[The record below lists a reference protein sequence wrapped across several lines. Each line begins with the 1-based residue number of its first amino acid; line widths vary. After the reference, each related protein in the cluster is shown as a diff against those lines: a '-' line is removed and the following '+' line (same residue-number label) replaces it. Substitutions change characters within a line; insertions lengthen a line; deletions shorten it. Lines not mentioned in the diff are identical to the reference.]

1 MSHQHTTQTSG
12 QGMLERVFKLREHGT
27 TARTEVIAGFTT
39 FLTMVYIVFVNPQ
52 ILGVA
57 GMDTSA
63 VFVTTCLIAAFGSIM
78 MGLFANLPVALAPAM
93 GLNAFFAFV
102 VVQAMGLPWQ
112 VGMGAIFWGAIGLL
126 LLTIFRVRYWMIANI
141 PVSLRVGITSGIG
154 LFIGMMGLKNAGVIV
169 ANPETLVSIGNLT
182 SHSVL
187 LGILGFFII
196 AILASRNI
204 HAAVLVSIV
213 VTTLLGWMLGDVHYN
228 GIVSAPPSVMT
239 VVGHVDLAG
248 SFNLGLKNAGVI
260 VANPETL
267 VSIGNLTSHSVLLGI
282 LGFFIIAILASRNI
296 HAAVLVS
303 IVVTTLLGWMLGDV
317 HYNGIVSAPPSVMTV
332 VGHVDLAGSFNLGLA
347 GVIFSFMLVNLF
359 DSSGTLIGVTDKAG
373 LADEKG
379 KFPRMK
385 QALYVD
391 SISSVTGSFI
401 GTSSVTAYIESSSGV
416 SVGGRTGLTAVVV
429 GLLFLLVIF
438 LSPLAGMVPGYAA
451 AGALIYVGVL
461 MTSSLAR
468 VNWQDLTE
476 SVPAFI
482 TAVMM
487 PFSFSITE
495 GIALGFISYCVMKI
509 GTGRLRDLSPCV
521 IIVALLFILKIV
533 FIDAH

>member
-1 MSHQHTTQTSG
+1 MSQQHTTQASG

-228 GIVSAPPSVMT
+228 GIVSS
-239 VVGHVDLAG
+239 
-248 SFNLGLKNAGVI
+248 
-260 VANPETL
+260 
-267 VSIGNLTSHSVLLGI
+267 
-282 LGFFIIAILASRNI
+282 
-296 HAAVLVS
+296 
-303 IVVTTLLGWMLGDV
+303 
-317 HYNGIVSAPPSVMTV
+317 PPSVMTV

>member
-1 MSHQHTTQTSG
+1 MRARNRCRTNKLSEKNYHTTAPGVAFWYRITANFPSFLRKLIMSQQHTTQASG

-63 VFVTTCLIAAFGSIM
+63 VFVTTCLIAAFGSIL

-112 VGMGAIFWGAIGLL
+112 VGMGAIFWGAVGLL

-187 LGILGFFII
+187 LGVLGFFII

-204 HAAVLVSIV
+204 HAAVLVSII
-213 VTTLLGWMLGDVHYN
+213 VTTLLGWMMGDVHYN
-228 GIVSAPPSVMT
+228 GIVSAPPSV
-239 VVGHVDLAG
+239 
-248 SFNLGLKNAGVI
+248 
-260 VANPETL
+260 
-267 VSIGNLTSHSVLLGI
+267 TS
-282 LGFFIIAILASRNI
+282 
-296 HAAVLVS
+296 
-303 IVVTTLLGWMLGDV
+303 
-317 HYNGIVSAPPSVMTV
+317 V

-385 QALYVD
+385 QALFVD
-391 SISSVTGSFI
+391 SISSVTGAFV

-429 GLLFLLVIF
+429 GILFLLVIF
-438 LSPLAGMVPGYAA
+438 LSPLAGMVPPYAA

-521 IIVALLFILKIV
+521 VIVALLFVLKIV

>member
-1 MSHQHTTQTSG
+1 MSQQHTTQASG

-63 VFVTTCLIAAFGSIM
+63 VFVTTCLIAAFGSIL

-112 VGMGAIFWGAIGLL
+112 VGMGAIFWGAVGLL

-187 LGILGFFII
+187 LGVLGFFII

-204 HAAVLVSIV
+204 HAAVLVSII
-213 VTTLLGWMLGDVHYN
+213 VTTLLGWIMGDVHYN
-228 GIVSAPPSVMT
+228 GIVSAPPSV
-239 VVGHVDLAG
+239 
-248 SFNLGLKNAGVI
+248 
-260 VANPETL
+260 
-267 VSIGNLTSHSVLLGI
+267 TS
-282 LGFFIIAILASRNI
+282 
-296 HAAVLVS
+296 
-303 IVVTTLLGWMLGDV
+303 
-317 HYNGIVSAPPSVMTV
+317 V

-385 QALYVD
+385 QALFVD
-391 SISSVTGSFI
+391 SISSVTGAFV

-429 GLLFLLVIF
+429 GILFLLVIF
-438 LSPLAGMVPGYAA
+438 LSPLAGMVPPYAA

-509 GTGRLRDLSPCV
+509 GTGRFRDLSPCV
-521 IIVALLFILKIV
+521 IVVALLFVLKIV

>member
-1 MSHQHTTQTSG
+1 MSQQHTTQASG

-63 VFVTTCLIAAFGSIM
+63 VFVTTCLIAAFGSIL

-112 VGMGAIFWGAIGLL
+112 VGMGAIFWGAVGLL

-187 LGILGFFII
+187 LGVLGFFII

-204 HAAVLVSIV
+204 HAAVLVSII
-213 VTTLLGWMLGDVHYN
+213 VTTLLGWIMGDVHYN
-228 GIVSAPPSVMT
+228 GIVSAPPSV
-239 VVGHVDLAG
+239 
-248 SFNLGLKNAGVI
+248 
-260 VANPETL
+260 
-267 VSIGNLTSHSVLLGI
+267 TS
-282 LGFFIIAILASRNI
+282 
-296 HAAVLVS
+296 
-303 IVVTTLLGWMLGDV
+303 
-317 HYNGIVSAPPSVMTV
+317 V

-385 QALYVD
+385 QALFVD
-391 SISSVTGSFI
+391 SISSVTGAFV

-429 GLLFLLVIF
+429 GILFLMVIF
-438 LSPLAGMVPGYAA
+438 LSPLAGMVPPYAA

-521 IIVALLFILKIV
+521 VIVALLFVLKIV

>member
-1 MSHQHTTQTSG
+1 MMSQQHTTQTSG
-12 QGMLERVFKLREHGT
+12 QGLLERVFKLREHGT

-63 VFVTTCLIAAFGSIM
+63 VFVTTCLIAALGSIL
-78 MGLFANLPVALAPAM
+78 MGVFANLPVALAPAM

-112 VGMGAIFWGAIGLL
+112 VGMGAIFWGAVGLL

-141 PVSLRVGITSGIG
+141 PSLRVGITSGIG

-187 LGILGFFII
+187 LGVLGFFII

-204 HAAVLVSIV
+204 HAAVLVSII

-228 GIVSAPPSVMT
+228 GIVSAPPSVST
-239 VVGHVDLAG
+239 VIGHVDLAG
-248 SFNLGLKNAGVI
+248 SL
-260 VANPETL
+260 
-267 VSIGNLTSHSVLLGI
+267 
-282 LGFFIIAILASRNI
+282 
-296 HAAVLVS
+296 
-303 IVVTTLLGWMLGDV
+303 
-317 HYNGIVSAPPSVMTV
+317 
-332 VGHVDLAGSFNLGLA
+332 NLGLA

-391 SISSVTGSFI
+391 SISSVAGSFI

-438 LSPLAGMVPGYAA
+438 LSPLAGMVPPYAA

-468 VNWQDLTE
+468 VKWEDLTE
-476 SVPAFI
+476 AVPAFI

-509 GTGRLRDLSPCV
+509 GTGRFRELSPCV
-521 IIVALLFILKIV
+521 IIVALLFVLKIV
-533 FIDAH
+533 FIDSH

>member
-1 MSHQHTTQTSG
+1 MSQQHTTQASG

-63 VFVTTCLIAAFGSIM
+63 VFVTTCLIAAFGSIL

-112 VGMGAIFWGAIGLL
+112 VGMGTIFWGAVGLL

-187 LGILGFFII
+187 LGVLGFFII

-204 HAAVLVSIV
+204 HAAVLVSII
-213 VTTLLGWMLGDVHYN
+213 VTTLLGWMMGDVHYN
-228 GIVSAPPSVMT
+228 GIVSAPPSV
-239 VVGHVDLAG
+239 
-248 SFNLGLKNAGVI
+248 
-260 VANPETL
+260 
-267 VSIGNLTSHSVLLGI
+267 TS
-282 LGFFIIAILASRNI
+282 
-296 HAAVLVS
+296 
-303 IVVTTLLGWMLGDV
+303 
-317 HYNGIVSAPPSVMTV
+317 V

-385 QALYVD
+385 QALFVD
-391 SISSVTGSFI
+391 SISSVTGAFV

-429 GLLFLLVIF
+429 GILFLLVIF
-438 LSPLAGMVPGYAA
+438 LSPLAGMVPPYAA

-521 IIVALLFILKIV
+521 VIVALLFVLKIV

>member
-1 MSHQHTTQTSG
+1 MRGRNRCRTNKLSEKNYHTTAPGVAFWYRITANFPSFLRKLIMSQQHTTQASG

-63 VFVTTCLIAAFGSIM
+63 VFVTTCLIAAFGSIL

-112 VGMGAIFWGAIGLL
+112 VGMGAIFWGAVGLL

-169 ANPETLVSIGNLT
+169 ANPATLVSIGNLT

-187 LGILGFFII
+187 LGVLGFFII

-204 HAAVLVSIV
+204 HAAVLVSII
-213 VTTLLGWMLGDVHYN
+213 VTTLLGWMMGDVHYN
-228 GIVSAPPSVMT
+228 GIVSAPPSV
-239 VVGHVDLAG
+239 
-248 SFNLGLKNAGVI
+248 
-260 VANPETL
+260 
-267 VSIGNLTSHSVLLGI
+267 TS
-282 LGFFIIAILASRNI
+282 
-296 HAAVLVS
+296 
-303 IVVTTLLGWMLGDV
+303 
-317 HYNGIVSAPPSVMTV
+317 V

-385 QALYVD
+385 QALFVD
-391 SISSVTGSFI
+391 SISSVTGAFV

-429 GLLFLLVIF
+429 GILFLLVIF
-438 LSPLAGMVPGYAA
+438 LSPLAGMVPPYAA

-521 IIVALLFILKIV
+521 VIVALLFVLKIV

>member
-1 MSHQHTTQTSG
+1 MSQQHTTQASG

-63 VFVTTCLIAAFGSIM
+63 VFVTTCLIAAFGSIL

-112 VGMGAIFWGAIGLL
+112 VGMGAIFWGAVGLL

-187 LGILGFFII
+187 LGVLGFFII

-204 HAAVLVSIV
+204 HAAVLVSII
-213 VTTLLGWMLGDVHYN
+213 VTTLLGWMMGDVHYN
-228 GIVSAPPSVMT
+228 GIVSAPPSVT
-239 VVGHVDLAG
+239 SVVGHVDLAG
-248 SFNLGLKNAGVI
+248 SFNLGLV
-260 VANPETL
+260 
-267 VSIGNLTSHSVLLGI
+267 
-282 LGFFIIAILASRNI
+282 
-296 HAAVLVS
+296 
-303 IVVTTLLGWMLGDV
+303 
-317 HYNGIVSAPPSVMTV
+317 
-332 VGHVDLAGSFNLGLA
+332 

-385 QALYVD
+385 QALFVD
-391 SISSVTGSFI
+391 SISSVTGAFV

-429 GLLFLLVIF
+429 GILFLLVIF
-438 LSPLAGMVPGYAA
+438 LSPLAGMVPPYAA

-521 IIVALLFILKIV
+521 VIVALLFVLKIV

>member
-1 MSHQHTTQTSG
+1 MRGRNRCRTNKLSEKNYHTTAPGVAFWYRITANFPSFLRKLIMSQQHTTQASG

-63 VFVTTCLIAAFGSIM
+63 VFVTTCLIAAFGSIL

-112 VGMGAIFWGAIGLL
+112 VGMGAIFWGAVGLL

-187 LGILGFFII
+187 LGVLGFFII

-204 HAAVLVSIV
+204 HAAVLVSII
-213 VTTLLGWMLGDVHYN
+213 VTTLLGWMMGDVHYN
-228 GIVSAPPSVMT
+228 GIVSAPPSV
-239 VVGHVDLAG
+239 
-248 SFNLGLKNAGVI
+248 
-260 VANPETL
+260 
-267 VSIGNLTSHSVLLGI
+267 TS
-282 LGFFIIAILASRNI
+282 
-296 HAAVLVS
+296 
-303 IVVTTLLGWMLGDV
+303 
-317 HYNGIVSAPPSVMTV
+317 V

-385 QALYVD
+385 QALFVD
-391 SISSVTGSFI
+391 SISSVTGAFV

-429 GLLFLLVIF
+429 GILFLLVIF
-438 LSPLAGMVPGYAA
+438 LSPLAGMVPPYAA

-521 IIVALLFILKIV
+521 VIVALLFVLKIV
-533 FIDAH
+533 FIDAN

>member
-1 MSHQHTTQTSG
+1 MSQQHTTQASG

-63 VFVTTCLIAAFGSIM
+63 VFVTTCLIAAFGSIL

-112 VGMGAIFWGAIGLL
+112 VGMGAIFWGAVGLL

-187 LGILGFFII
+187 LGVLGFFII

-204 HAAVLVSIV
+204 HAAVLVSII
-213 VTTLLGWMLGDVHYN
+213 VTTLLGWMMGDVHYN
-228 GIVSAPPSVMT
+228 GIVSAPPSVT
-239 VVGHVDLAG
+239 SVVGHVDL
-248 SFNLGLKNAGVI
+248 V
-260 VANPETL
+260 
-267 VSIGNLTSHSVLLGI
+267 
-282 LGFFIIAILASRNI
+282 
-296 HAAVLVS
+296 
-303 IVVTTLLGWMLGDV
+303 
-317 HYNGIVSAPPSVMTV
+317 
-332 VGHVDLAGSFNLGLA
+332 GSFNLGLA

-385 QALYVD
+385 QALFVD
-391 SISSVTGSFI
+391 SISSVTGAFV

-429 GLLFLLVIF
+429 GILFLLVIF
-438 LSPLAGMVPGYAA
+438 LSPLAGMVPPYAA

-521 IIVALLFILKIV
+521 VIVALLFVLKIV

>member
-1 MSHQHTTQTSG
+1 MSQQHTTQASG

-27 TARTEVIAGFTT
+27 TARIEVIAGFTT

-63 VFVTTCLIAAFGSIM
+63 VFVTTCLIAAFGSIL

-112 VGMGAIFWGAIGLL
+112 VGMGAIFWGAVGLL

-187 LGILGFFII
+187 LGVLGFFII

-204 HAAVLVSIV
+204 HAAVLVSII
-213 VTTLLGWMLGDVHYN
+213 VTTLLGWMMGDVHYN
-228 GIVSAPPSVMT
+228 GIVSAPPSV
-239 VVGHVDLAG
+239 
-248 SFNLGLKNAGVI
+248 
-260 VANPETL
+260 
-267 VSIGNLTSHSVLLGI
+267 TS
-282 LGFFIIAILASRNI
+282 
-296 HAAVLVS
+296 
-303 IVVTTLLGWMLGDV
+303 
-317 HYNGIVSAPPSVMTV
+317 V

-385 QALYVD
+385 QALFVD
-391 SISSVTGSFI
+391 SISSVTGAFV

-429 GLLFLLVIF
+429 GILFLLVIF
-438 LSPLAGMVPGYAA
+438 LSPLAGMVPPYAA

-521 IIVALLFILKIV
+521 VIVALLFVLKIV

>member
-1 MSHQHTTQTSG
+1 MSQQHTTQASG

-63 VFVTTCLIAAFGSIM
+63 VFVTTCLIAAFGSIL

-112 VGMGAIFWGAIGLL
+112 VGMGAIFWGAVGLL

-187 LGILGFFII
+187 LGVLGFFII

-204 HAAVLVSIV
+204 HAAVLVSII
-213 VTTLLGWMLGDVHYN
+213 VTTLLGWMMGDVHYN
-228 GIVSAPPSVMT
+228 GIVSAPPSV
-239 VVGHVDLAG
+239 
-248 SFNLGLKNAGVI
+248 
-260 VANPETL
+260 
-267 VSIGNLTSHSVLLGI
+267 TS
-282 LGFFIIAILASRNI
+282 
-296 HAAVLVS
+296 
-303 IVVTTLLGWMLGDV
+303 
-317 HYNGIVSAPPSVMTV
+317 V

-347 GVIFSFMLVNLF
+347 GVIFTFMLVNLF

-385 QALYVD
+385 QALFVD
-391 SISSVTGSFI
+391 SISSVTGAFV

-429 GLLFLLVIF
+429 GILFLLVIF
-438 LSPLAGMVPGYAA
+438 LSPLAGMVPPYAA

-521 IIVALLFILKIV
+521 VIVALLFVLKIV

>member
-1 MSHQHTTQTSG
+1 MS
-12 QGMLERVFKLREHGT
+12 LFERLFQLQQHGT
-27 TARTEVIAGFTT
+27 TVRTELLAGVTT
-39 FLTMVYIVFVNPQ
+39 FLTMSYIVFVNPE
-52 ILGVA
+52 ILGTT
-57 GMDTSA
+57 GMDAGA
-63 VFVTTCLIAAFGSIM
+63 VFVASCLAAALGSAVM
-78 MGLFANLPVALAPAM
+78 ALAANFPVGMAPGM

-102 VVQAMGLPWQ
+102 VVGAMGLSWQ
-112 VGMGAIFWGAIGLL
+112 IGMGAIFWGAVGLL

-169 ANPETLVSIGNLT
+169 ANKDTLVSIGNLT

-204 HAAVLVSIV
+204 HAAVLISII

-228 GIVSAPPSVMT
+228 GIVSAPPSVMS
-239 VVGHVDLAG
+239 VIGHVDLAG
-248 SFNLGLKNAGVI
+248 SFNI
-260 VANPETL
+260 
-267 VSIGNLTSHSVLLGI
+267 
-282 LGFFIIAILASRNI
+282 
-296 HAAVLVS
+296 
-303 IVVTTLLGWMLGDV
+303 
-317 HYNGIVSAPPSVMTV
+317 
-332 VGHVDLAGSFNLGLA
+332 GLA

-373 LADEKG
+373 LADAKG

-391 SISSVTGSFI
+391 SVSSVTGAFI

-461 MTSSLAR
+461 MTSSLSR
-468 VNWQDLTE
+468 VKWDDLTE
-476 SVPAFI
+476 AVPAFI

-509 GTGRLRDLSPCV
+509 GTGRFRDLSPCV
-521 IIVALLFILKIV
+521 IIVALLFVLKIV

>member
-1 MSHQHTTQTSG
+1 MSQQHTTQASG

-63 VFVTTCLIAAFGSIM
+63 VFVTTCLIAAFGSIL

-112 VGMGAIFWGAIGLL
+112 VGMGAIFWGAVGLL

-187 LGILGFFII
+187 LGVLGFFII

-204 HAAVLVSIV
+204 HAAVLVSII
-213 VTTLLGWMLGDVHYN
+213 VTTLLGWMMGDVHYN
-228 GIVSAPPSVMT
+228 GIVSAPPSV
-239 VVGHVDLAG
+239 
-248 SFNLGLKNAGVI
+248 
-260 VANPETL
+260 
-267 VSIGNLTSHSVLLGI
+267 TS
-282 LGFFIIAILASRNI
+282 
-296 HAAVLVS
+296 
-303 IVVTTLLGWMLGDV
+303 
-317 HYNGIVSAPPSVMTV
+317 V

-359 DSSGTLIGVTDKAG
+359 DSSGTLIGVIDKAG

-385 QALYVD
+385 QALFVD
-391 SISSVTGSFI
+391 SISSVTGAFV

-429 GLLFLLVIF
+429 GILFLLVIF
-438 LSPLAGMVPGYAA
+438 LSPLAGMVPPYAA

-521 IIVALLFILKIV
+521 VIVALLFVLKIV

>member
-1 MSHQHTTQTSG
+1 MSQQHTTQASG

-248 SFNLGLKNAGVI
+248 SFNLGL
-260 VANPETL
+260 
-267 VSIGNLTSHSVLLGI
+267 
-282 LGFFIIAILASRNI
+282 
-296 HAAVLVS
+296 
-303 IVVTTLLGWMLGDV
+303 
-317 HYNGIVSAPPSVMTV
+317 
-332 VGHVDLAGSFNLGLA
+332 A

-401 GTSSVTAYIESSSGV
+401 GTSSVTAYIESSSVTAYIESSSGV

>member
-1 MSHQHTTQTSG
+1 MRGRNRCRTNKLSEKNYHTTAPGVAFWYRITANFPSFLRKLIMSQQHTTQASG

-63 VFVTTCLIAAFGSIM
+63 VFVTTCLIAAFGSIL

-112 VGMGAIFWGAIGLL
+112 VGMGAIFWGAVGLL

-187 LGILGFFII
+187 LGVLGFFII

-204 HAAVLVSIV
+204 HAAVLVSII
-213 VTTLLGWMLGDVHYN
+213 VTTMLGWMMGDVHYN
-228 GIVSAPPSVMT
+228 GIVSAPPSV
-239 VVGHVDLAG
+239 
-248 SFNLGLKNAGVI
+248 
-260 VANPETL
+260 
-267 VSIGNLTSHSVLLGI
+267 TS
-282 LGFFIIAILASRNI
+282 
-296 HAAVLVS
+296 
-303 IVVTTLLGWMLGDV
+303 
-317 HYNGIVSAPPSVMTV
+317 V

-385 QALYVD
+385 QALFVD
-391 SISSVTGSFI
+391 SISSVTGAFV

-429 GLLFLLVIF
+429 GILFLLVIF
-438 LSPLAGMVPGYAA
+438 LSPLAGMVPPYAA

-468 VNWQDLTE
+468 VNWQNLTE

-521 IIVALLFILKIV
+521 VIVALLFVLKIV

>member
-1 MSHQHTTQTSG
+1 MSQQHTTQASG

-63 VFVTTCLIAAFGSIM
+63 VFVTTCLIAAFGSIL

-112 VGMGAIFWGAIGLL
+112 VGMGAIFWGAVGLL

-187 LGILGFFII
+187 LGVLGFFII

-204 HAAVLVSIV
+204 HAAVLVSII
-213 VTTLLGWMLGDVHYN
+213 VTTLLGWMMGDVHYN
-228 GIVSAPPSVMT
+228 GIVSAPPSV
-239 VVGHVDLAG
+239 
-248 SFNLGLKNAGVI
+248 
-260 VANPETL
+260 
-267 VSIGNLTSHSVLLGI
+267 TS
-282 LGFFIIAILASRNI
+282 
-296 HAAVLVS
+296 
-303 IVVTTLLGWMLGDV
+303 
-317 HYNGIVSAPPSVMTV
+317 V

-385 QALYVD
+385 QALFVD
-391 SISSVTGSFI
+391 SISSVSGAFV

-429 GLLFLLVIF
+429 GILFLLVIF
-438 LSPLAGMVPGYAA
+438 LSPLAGMVPPYAA

-521 IIVALLFILKIV
+521 VIVALLFVLKIV

>member
-1 MSHQHTTQTSG
+1 MRGRNRCRTNKLSEKNYHTTAPGVAFWYRITANFPSFLRKLIMSQQHTTQASG

-63 VFVTTCLIAAFGSIM
+63 VFVTTCLIAAFGSIL

-112 VGMGAIFWGAIGLL
+112 VGMGAIFWGAVGLL

-187 LGILGFFII
+187 LGVLGFFII

-204 HAAVLVSIV
+204 HAAVLVSII
-213 VTTLLGWMLGDVHYN
+213 VTTLLGWMMGDVHYN
-228 GIVSAPPSVMT
+228 GIVSAPPSV
-239 VVGHVDLAG
+239 
-248 SFNLGLKNAGVI
+248 
-260 VANPETL
+260 
-267 VSIGNLTSHSVLLGI
+267 TS
-282 LGFFIIAILASRNI
+282 
-296 HAAVLVS
+296 
-303 IVVTTLLGWMLGDV
+303 
-317 HYNGIVSAPPSVMTV
+317 V

-379 KFPRMK
+379 KFSRMK
-385 QALYVD
+385 QALFVD
-391 SISSVTGSFI
+391 SISSVTGAFV

-429 GLLFLLVIF
+429 GILFLLVIF
-438 LSPLAGMVPGYAA
+438 LSPLAGMVPPYAA

-521 IIVALLFILKIV
+521 VIVALLFVLKIV

>member
-1 MSHQHTTQTSG
+1 MSQQHTTQASG
-12 QGMLERVFKLREHGT
+12 QGMLERVFKLRKHGT

-63 VFVTTCLIAAFGSIM
+63 VFVTTCLIAAFGSIL

-112 VGMGAIFWGAIGLL
+112 VGMGAIFWGAVGLL

-187 LGILGFFII
+187 LGVLGFFII

-204 HAAVLVSIV
+204 HAAVLVSII
-213 VTTLLGWMLGDVHYN
+213 VTTLLGWMMGDVHYN
-228 GIVSAPPSVMT
+228 GIVSAPPSV
-239 VVGHVDLAG
+239 
-248 SFNLGLKNAGVI
+248 
-260 VANPETL
+260 
-267 VSIGNLTSHSVLLGI
+267 TS
-282 LGFFIIAILASRNI
+282 
-296 HAAVLVS
+296 
-303 IVVTTLLGWMLGDV
+303 
-317 HYNGIVSAPPSVMTV
+317 V

-373 LADEKG
+373 LADAKG

-385 QALYVD
+385 QALFVD
-391 SISSVTGSFI
+391 SISSVTGAFV

-429 GLLFLLVIF
+429 GILFLLVIF
-438 LSPLAGMVPGYAA
+438 LSPLAGMVPPYAA

-521 IIVALLFILKIV
+521 VIVALLFVLKIV

>member
-1 MSHQHTTQTSG
+1 MRGRNRCRTNKLSEKNYHTTAPGVAFWYRITANFPSFLRKLIMSQQHTTQASD

-63 VFVTTCLIAAFGSIM
+63 VFVTTCLIAAFGSIL

-112 VGMGAIFWGAIGLL
+112 VGMGAIFWGAVGLL

-187 LGILGFFII
+187 LGVLGFFII

-204 HAAVLVSIV
+204 HAAVLVSII
-213 VTTLLGWMLGDVHYN
+213 VTTLLGWMMGDVHYN
-228 GIVSAPPSVMT
+228 GIVSAPPT
-239 VVGHVDLAG
+239 V
-248 SFNLGLKNAGVI
+248 
-260 VANPETL
+260 
-267 VSIGNLTSHSVLLGI
+267 TS
-282 LGFFIIAILASRNI
+282 
-296 HAAVLVS
+296 
-303 IVVTTLLGWMLGDV
+303 
-317 HYNGIVSAPPSVMTV
+317 V

-385 QALYVD
+385 QALFVD
-391 SISSVTGSFI
+391 SISSVTGAFV

-429 GLLFLLVIF
+429 GILFLLVIF
-438 LSPLAGMVPGYAA
+438 LSPLAGMVPPYAA

-521 IIVALLFILKIV
+521 VIVALLFVLKIV